1 MYQAINQAGVQFGTL
16 SVDPLLR
23 GVVASVLYFLVAFAI
38 LIVGFVMFNLLTPG
52 NLRTLVFVER
62 RPNAVVLACSMYAA
76 LALVIISAIF
86 TSSNQLGEG
95 LLGVALYGL
104 VGVALQGAALVV
116 LEIAVPGRF
125 RDHIEAT
132 QLHPAAFATAVML
145 LSVGGVIAAALS

>member
-1 MYQAINQAGVQFGTL
+1 M
-16 SVDPLLR
+16 
-23 GVVASVLYFLVAFAI
+23 
-38 LIVGFVMFNLLTPG
+38 
-52 NLRTLVFVER
+52 FVER
-62 RPNAVVLACSMYAA
+62 RPNAVVLPCSMYAA

-95 LLGVALYGL
+95 LLGSRSTGSSASPCKG
-104 VGVALQGAALVV
+104 GAGSPRNCSA
-116 LEIAVPGRF
+116 GRF

>member
-1 MYQAINQAGVQFGTL
+1 MYQAMNQAAVEFGTL
-16 SVDPLLR
+16 SIDPLLR
-23 GVVASVLYFLVAFAI
+23 GAVASVLYFLVAFVVLVA
-38 LIVGFVMFNLLTPG
+38 GFGMVNLLTPG
-52 NLRTLVFVER
+52 NLRQLVFVER

-95 LLGVALYGL
+95 LLGVAVYGL

-132 QLHPAAFATAVML
+132 ELHPAAFATAVML